1 MKPVGQAPKGSE
13 HQGMNR
19 LLNHIRGNAIAYLAL
34 FVALGGTGYA
44 AVNLPANSVGN
55 RQIRNGAITP
65 VKLDRQLV
73 SGSVRAWAEV
83 SATGRVLA
91 GEGSP
96 SVVVQKGQGST
107 GHYTVSWKV
116 ASLKRCVATGGI
128 PRHRRHLD
136 LLVADQTAGV
146 FEGVRIGDAGQE
158 ELGPVVV
165 EHGRRPGAVPA
176 PDLRQVLPHRD
187 DLDPV

>member
-91 GEGSP
+91 CEGSP
-96 SVVVQKGQGST
+96 SVVVQRGQGST
-107 GHYTVSWKV
+107 GHYSLYWKV
-116 ASLKRCVATGGI
+116 ASFNRCAAIGGVSADFSDDSPGFVTPMVGAPEE
-128 PRHRRHLD
+128 PRRV
-136 LLVADQTAGV
+136 LVQVYNAQ
-146 FEGVRIGDAGQE
+146 GQQAA
-158 ELGPVVV
+158 LPFWI
-165 EHGRRPGAVPA
+165 AV
-176 PDLRQVLPHRD
+176 LC
-187 DLDPV
+187 

>member
-19 LLNHIRGNAIAYLAL
+19 LLNHIRGNVVAYLAL

-44 AVNLPANSVGN
+44 AINLPANSVGN

-116 ASLKRCVATGGI
+116 ASLKRCVATGGV
-128 PRHRRHLD
+128 PATPNRTAPGF
-136 LLVADQTAGV
+136 VTATTFAGPAAAGV
-146 FEGVRIGDAGQE
+146 VVYNAQGQQAA
-158 ELGPVVV
+158 LPFWV
-165 EHGRRPGAVPA
+165 AV
-176 PDLRQVLPHRD
+176 LC
-187 DLDPV
+187 